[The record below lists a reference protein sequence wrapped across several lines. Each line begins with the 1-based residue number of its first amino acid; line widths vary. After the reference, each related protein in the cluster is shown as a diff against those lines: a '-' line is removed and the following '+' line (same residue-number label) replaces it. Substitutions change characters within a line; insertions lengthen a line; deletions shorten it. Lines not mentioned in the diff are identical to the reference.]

1 MDKLAIN
8 GGKPVRESFLS
19 YGKQSISD
27 DDIEAVVNVLKGN
40 YLTTGPY
47 VEEFEKKVAE
57 YVGVKYAVAVCNG
70 TAALHIACLAAD
82 IKQGDEVIV
91 SAITFAASSNAVLYC
106 GATPVFADV
115 DPLTYNIDIED
126 IKRKVTN
133 KTKAIIAVDFTGMP
147 VNIDEILE
155 VCKEHNLIFIED
167 GAHSLGAEYKGE
179 KVGSQA
185 DMTTFSFHP
194 VKPITTG
201 EGGIVTTNNK
211 SLYEKLRLYKA
222 HGITRDE
229 ELVEERLE
237 KWNYEQLYLG
247 YNYRLTDIQSALGIS
262 QMNKLDNFIKRR
274 KELVK
279 MYNKY
284 LSEIKEIST
293 PIFDS
298 DELKSG
304 WHIYVIRLSLD
315 ELDATREEIFNALLA
330 ENIGVNVH
338 YKPVYYHKYYQEI
351 GYNKEICPNAED
363 IYESIITLPLYPKM
377 ADKDID
383 DVVNGVKKVI
393 NYYKKDV

>member
-211 SLYEKLRLYKA
+211 
-222 HGITRDE
+222 
-229 ELVEERLE
+229 
-237 KWNYEQLYLG
+237 
-247 YNYRLTDIQSALGIS
+247 
-262 QMNKLDNFIKRR
+262 
-274 KELVK
+274 
-279 MYNKY
+279 
-284 LSEIKEIST
+284 
-293 PIFDS
+293 
-298 DELKSG
+298 
-304 WHIYVIRLSLD
+304 
-315 ELDATREEIFNALLA
+315 
-330 ENIGVNVH
+330 
-338 YKPVYYHKYYQEI
+338 
-351 GYNKEICPNAED
+351 
-363 IYESIITLPLYPKM
+363 
-377 ADKDID
+377 
-383 DVVNGVKKVI
+383 
-393 NYYKKDV
+393 